1 MKIYK
6 HKEVEDIPVTDIV
19 AAARGNK
26 QLPDNIEVKSTI
38 VDGEEIIIASPQE
51 KSHYVL
57 IYDSRE

>member
-26 QLPDNIEVKSTI
+26 ELDGIEIRTSI
-38 VDGEEIIIASPQE
+38 VNNEEIIVVLPKLNGNYE
-51 KSHYVL
+51 L
-57 IYDSRE
+57 IYDSKA